1 MKFPVLS
8 NIHLFNKSIIIIFL
22 SYIREYFVLLHY
34 NKKRKRKTSNFLTNI
49 LVFLQFCHFV
59 NVFIALPF
67 NIFFGKHSELRERA
81 LQDQLPR
88 SSTRNLLINEISM
101 WNTVYLSE
109 AIKALK
115 KKEHFVS
122 ATPHP
127 LT

>member
-1 MKFPVLS
+1 M
-8 NIHLFNKSIIIIFL
+8 
-22 SYIREYFVLLHY
+22 
-34 NKKRKRKTSNFLTNI
+34 
-49 LVFLQFCHFV
+49 
-59 NVFIALPF
+59 PF